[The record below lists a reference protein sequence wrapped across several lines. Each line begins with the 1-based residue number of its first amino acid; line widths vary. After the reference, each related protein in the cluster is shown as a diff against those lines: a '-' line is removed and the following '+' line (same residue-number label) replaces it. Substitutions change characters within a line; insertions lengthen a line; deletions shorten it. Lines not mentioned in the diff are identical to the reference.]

1 MPGFLSPPPRVR
13 LVNAF
18 GRPFDGV
25 VAAAR
30 TCYSP
35 KGIVTSEE
43 VAGDAIADPAE
54 RERRRARRDALA
66 RDVYLAG
73 HHTTFQHA
81 HFQFT
86 LENVSRQL
94 VWSFLHAHPFYNSE
108 QTSQRYVE
116 VKPGTFAVPPLA
128 GEALEVYRSACE
140 RQTLAYRRLGELL
153 VPVAARAFYGTFRGR
168 ESQPARWEKAIR
180 KRALEVARYV
190 LPVATFTTLYHTVSA
205 VTLFRYRRLAATFDA
220 PTEQRLV
227 VEAMTQELLRH
238 DPAYAGV
245 LEEPVPLEATPEF
258 ALAERLF
265 GGPRPD
271 RPGDASF
278 RARFDAG
285 LGGRI
290 SRLVDR
296 KARNEELLAEAVR
309 EVVGISPEAL
319 SDDEAIALA
328 IDPAGNTL
336 LGEALNLTDHGKLA
350 RALHHPA
357 YTFRKKLSH
366 TADSQDQRHRTTP
379 ASRPTLHA
387 YLTDDPDYVTPML
400 LAEPGE
406 AKALYDETMERSWEA
421 IRRLRT
427 LGVPDEYRAY
437 LLPNAVALRFTES
450 ADLAGLRHK
459 LAMRLCFN
467 AQEEIWR
474 ASLDEAEQV
483 REVEP
488 RIGRWLLPLRAA
500 RPRRREARLPR
511 GRAFLRRPRL
521 EEGPRGLPAPFL
533 TQNGPRGQV
542 QNRVLSADNT
552 RFWT

>member
-1 MPGFLSPPPRVR
+1 MPPFLSPAPRVR
-13 LVNAF
+13 LVGAF
-18 GRPFDGV
+18 ARPFDGV

-30 TCYSP
+30 TCYSA
-35 KGIVTSEE
+35 KGIVTPEE
-43 VAGDAIADPAE
+43 VAGDALPEPAE
-54 RERRRARRDALA
+54 RERRRSRRDALA

-81 HFQFT
+81 HFEFT

-94 VWSFLHAHPFYNSE
+94 VWSFLHAHPHYNSE

-116 VKPGTFAVPPLA
+116 VRPGAFAVPPLA
-128 GEALEVYRSACE
+128 GEALDVYRACCE
-140 RQTLAYRRLGELL
+140 MQTEAYRRLGELL
-153 VPVAARAFYGTFRGR
+153 EPVAARAFYATFRGR
-168 ESQPARWEKAIR
+168 SSQPARWEKAIR

-205 VTLFRYRRLAATFDA
+205 VTLFRYRRLAEAYDA

-227 VEAMTQELLRH
+227 VEAMTEELLRH
-238 DPAYAGV
+238 DPSYAAV
-245 LEEPVPLEATPEF
+245 LEEPIPLEETPEHL
-258 ALAERLF
+258 LAARLF
-265 GGPRPD
+265 ASPLRD

-278 RARFDAG
+278 RARFDAS
-285 LGGRI
+285 LEGRV

-309 EVVGISPEAL
+309 EVVGATPEAL

-328 IDPAGNTL
+328 VDPAANRL
-336 LGEALNLTDHGKLA
+336 LGESLNLTAHGKLA

-357 YTFRKKLSH
+357 YTFRKRLSH
-366 TADSQDQRHRTTP
+366 AADSQDQRHRTTP

-387 YLTDDPDYVTPML
+387 YLSDEPDYVTPML

-406 AKALYDETMERSWEA
+406 AKALYDETMARSWEA
-421 IRRLRT
+421 IGRLRA
-427 LGVPDEYRAY
+427 LGIPDELRAY
-437 LLPNAVALRFTES
+437 LLPNAVSLRFTES

-474 ASLDEAEQV
+474 ASVDEAEQV
-483 REVEP
+483 AEAEP
-488 RIGRWLLPLRAA
+488 RIGRWLLPPCGLRARA
-500 RPRRREARLPR
+500 GAKPVCPEGERFCGVLVWKQPPSAWRRL
-511 GRAFLRRPRL
+511 L
-521 EEGPRGLPAPFL
+521 
-533 TQNGPRGQV
+533 
-542 QNRVLSADNT
+542 
-552 RFWT
+552 

>member
-1 MPGFLSPPPRVR
+1 MPPFLSAPPRVR

-18 GRPFDGV
+18 ARPFDGV

-35 KGIVTSEE
+35 KGIVTPEE
-43 VAGDAIADPAE
+43 VGGDGLSDPAE
-54 RERRRARRDALA
+54 RERRRGRRDALA

-81 HFQFT
+81 HVQFT

-94 VWSFLHAHPFYNSE
+94 VWSFLHAHPHYNSE

-116 VKPGTFAVPPLA
+116 VKPGTFAVPPLS
-128 GEALEVYRSACE
+128 GEALAVYREACE
-140 RQTLAYRRLGELL
+140 RQTDAYRRLGDLL
-153 VPVAARAFYGTFRGR
+153 VPVAARAFYATFRGR
-168 ESQPARWEKAIR
+168 ETQPARWEKAIR
-180 KRALEVARYV
+180 KRSLEVARYV
-190 LPVATFTTLYHTVSA
+190 LPVATFTTLYHTVPA

-220 PTEQRLV
+220 PTEQRIV
-227 VEAMTQELLRH
+227 VEAMTEELLRH
-238 DPAYAGV
+238 DPSYAAV
-245 LEEPVPLEATPEF
+245 LEEPIPLEETPEF
-258 ALAERLF
+258 RLAEALF
-265 GGPRPD
+265 AAPRTD

-285 LGGRI
+285 LGGRV

-296 KARNEELLAEAVR
+296 KARNEEVLAEAVR
-309 EVVGISPEAL
+309 EVVGASPEAL
-319 SDDEAIALA
+319 PDDEAIALA
-328 IDPAGNTL
+328 IDPARNTL
-336 LGEALNLTDHGKLA
+336 LGEALNLTEHGKLA

-387 YLTDDPDYVTPML
+387 YLADEPDYVTPML

-406 AKALYDETMERSWEA
+406 AKSLYDETMARTWEA
-421 IRRLRT
+421 IARLGT
-427 LGVPDEYRAY
+427 LGVPDEFRAY

-488 RIGRWLLPLRAA
+488 RIGRWLLPPCGLRARAGA
-500 RPRRREARLPR
+500 RPVCPEGERFCGVVVWKKDLPDYRRL
-511 GRAFLRRPRL
+511 L
-521 EEGPRGLPAPFL
+521 
-533 TQNGPRGQV
+533 
-542 QNRVLSADNT
+542 
-552 RFWT
+552 

>member
-1 MPGFLSPPPRVR
+1 MPPFLSAPPRVR

-18 GRPFDGV
+18 ARPFDGV

-35 KGIVTSEE
+35 KGIVTPEE
-43 VAGDAIADPAE
+43 VGGDAVADPAE
-54 RERRRARRDALA
+54 KELRRSRRDALA

-81 HFQFT
+81 HFEFT

-116 VKPGTFAVPPLA
+116 VKPGTFAVPPLT
-128 GEALEVYRSACE
+128 GEALEVYRAACE
-140 RQTLAYRRLGELL
+140 LQTSAYRRLGDLL
-153 VPVAARAFYGTFRGR
+153 VPAASRAFYGTFRGR

-220 PTEQRLV
+220 PTEQRAV
-227 VEAMTQELLRH
+227 VEAMTDELLRH
-238 DPAYAGV
+238 DLSYAAV

-265 GGPRPD
+265 GHPRPD
-271 RPGDASF
+271 RPGDLSF
-278 RARFDAG
+278 RERFDAG
-285 LGGRI
+285 LGGRL

-296 KARNEELLAEAVR
+296 KCRNEELLAEAVR
-309 EVVGISPEAL
+309 EVVGATPEAL

-328 IDPAGNTL
+328 IDPAANTL

-387 YLTDDPDYVTPML
+387 YLADAPDYVTPML
-400 LAEPGE
+400 LTEPGE
-406 AKALYDETMERSWEA
+406 AKALYDETMERTWEA
-421 IRRLRT
+421 IGRLRA
-427 LGVPDEYRAY
+427 LGASDEFRAY
-437 LLPNAVALRFTES
+437 LLPNAVTLRFTES

-483 REVEP
+483 CEVEP
-488 RIGRWLLPLRAA
+488 RIGRWLLPPCGVRARAGA
-500 RPRRREARLPR
+500 RPVCPEGERFCGVLVWKKDLADYRRL
-511 GRAFLRRPRL
+511 F
-521 EEGPRGLPAPFL
+521 
-533 TQNGPRGQV
+533 
-542 QNRVLSADNT
+542 
-552 RFWT
+552 

>member
-1 MPGFLSPPPRVR
+1 MTPFLSAAPRVR
-13 LVNAF
+13 LVSAF
-18 GRPFDGV
+18 SRPFDGV

-35 KGIVTSEE
+35 RGIVTPEE
-43 VAGDAIADPAE
+43 VAGDALADPAE
-54 RERRRARRDALA
+54 RERRRSRRDALA
-66 RDVYLAG
+66 RDVYVAG

-81 HFQFT
+81 HFEFT

-128 GEALEVYRSACE
+128 GEALAVYRDTCDLQAS
-140 RQTLAYRRLGELL
+140 AYRRLGDLL
-153 VPVAARAFYGTFRGR
+153 LPVAARAFYGTFRGR

-227 VEAMTQELLRH
+227 VEAMTEELLRH
-238 DPAYAGV
+238 EPAYATV
-245 LEEPVPLEATPEF
+245 LEDPIPLEETPEF
-258 ALAERLF
+258 ALASRLF
-265 GGPRPD
+265 GGLRPD
-271 RPGDASF
+271 RPGDLSF
-278 RARFDAG
+278 RERFDAG

-309 EVVGISPEAL
+309 EVVGATPEAL
-319 SDDEAIALA
+319 PDDEAIALA
-328 IDPAGNTL
+328 VDPAANRL

-350 RALHHPA
+350 RTLHHPA

-387 YLTDDPDYVTPML
+387 YLADDPDYVTPML
-400 LAEPGE
+400 LDEPGE
-406 AKALYDETMERSWEA
+406 AKTLYDETMARSWEA
-421 IRRLRT
+421 IRRLRA
-427 LGVPDEYRAY
+427 LGAPDEFRAY

-474 ASLDEAEQV
+474 ASLDEAAQV
-483 REVEP
+483 REAEP
-488 RIGRWLLPLRAA
+488 RIGRWLLPPCGVRARA
-500 RPRRREARLPR
+500 GAKPVCPEGERFCGVLVWKKDLADYRRL
-511 GRAFLRRPRL
+511 F
-521 EEGPRGLPAPFL
+521 
-533 TQNGPRGQV
+533 
-542 QNRVLSADNT
+542 
-552 RFWT
+552 

>member
-1 MPGFLSPPPRVR
+1 M
-13 LVNAF
+13 NAF
-18 GRPFDGV
+18 ARPFDGV

-30 TCYSP
+30 TCYSA
-35 KGIVTSEE
+35 KGIVTPEE
-43 VAGDAIADPAE
+43 VGGDGLSDPAE
-54 RERRRARRDALA
+54 RERRRGRRDALA

-81 HFQFT
+81 HVQFT

-94 VWSFLHAHPFYNSE
+94 VWSFLHAHPHYNSE

-116 VKPGTFAVPPLA
+116 VKPGAFAVPPLT
-128 GEALEVYRSACE
+128 GEALAVYHEACE
-140 RQTLAYRRLGELL
+140 RQTEAYRRLGDLL
-153 VPVAARAFYGTFRGR
+153 VPVAARAFYATFRGR
-168 ESQPARWEKAIR
+168 ETQPARWEKAIR

-190 LPVATFTTLYHTVSA
+190 LPLATFTTLYHTVPA

-220 PTEQRLV
+220 PTEQRIV
-227 VEAMTQELLRH
+227 VEAMTEELLRH
-238 DPAYAGV
+238 DPSYAAV
-245 LEEPVPLEATPEF
+245 LEEPIPLEETPEF
-258 ALAERLF
+258 ALAQSLF
-265 GGPRPD
+265 ASPRTD

-285 LGGRI
+285 LGGRV

-296 KARNEELLAEAVR
+296 KARNEEVLAEAVR
-309 EVVGISPEAL
+309 EVVGASPETL

-328 IDPAGNTL
+328 IDPARNTL
-336 LGEALNLTDHGKLA
+336 LGEALNLTEHGKLA

-357 YTFRKKLSH
+357 YTFRKRLSH

-387 YLTDDPDYVTPML
+387 YLADEPDYVTPML

-406 AKALYDETMERSWEA
+406 AKSLYEETMSRSWEA
-421 IRRLRT
+421 IALLRA
-427 LGVPDEYRAY
+427 LGVPDEFRAY

-488 RIGRWLLPLRAA
+488 RIGRWLLPPCGLRARA
-500 RPRRREARLPR
+500 GAKPVCPEGERFCGVVVWKKDLPDYRRL
-511 GRAFLRRPRL
+511 F
-521 EEGPRGLPAPFL
+521 
-533 TQNGPRGQV
+533 
-542 QNRVLSADNT
+542 
-552 RFWT
+552 

>member
-1 MPGFLSPPPRVR
+1 VR

-18 GRPFDGV
+18 ARPFDGV

-35 KGIVTSEE
+35 KGIVTPEE
-43 VAGDAIADPAE
+43 VAGDAASDPSE

-66 RDVYLAG
+66 RDVYAAG

-81 HFQFT
+81 HLQFT
-86 LENVSRQL
+86 LENVSRQV

-116 VKPGTFAVPPLA
+116 VKPGSFAVPPLE
-128 GEALEVYRSACE
+128 GEPLAVYRGCCE
-140 RQTLAYRRLGELL
+140 MQTAAYRRLGELL
-153 VPVAARAFYGTFRGR
+153 EPVAARAFYATFRGR
-168 ESQPARWEKAIR
+168 ATQPERWEKAIR
-180 KRALEVARYV
+180 RRALEVARYV

-205 VTLFRYRRLAATFDA
+205 VTLFRYRRLAGTLDA
-220 PTEQRLV
+220 PAEQRIV
-227 VEAMTQELLRH
+227 VDAMVAELLRH
-238 DPAYAGV
+238 DPSYAAV
-245 LEEPVPLEATPEF
+245 LEETIPLEESPEH
-258 ALAERLF
+258 ALAARLSAS
-265 GGPRPD
+265 PRRE

-278 RARFDAG
+278 RERFDAS
-285 LGGRI
+285 LGGRV

-309 EVVGISPEAL
+309 EVVGASAEAL

-328 IDPAGNTL
+328 IDPAANPL
-336 LGEALNLTDHGKLA
+336 LGEALNLTEHGKLA
-350 RALHHPA
+350 RALHHPS
-357 YTFRKKLSH
+357 YTFRKRLSH

-387 YLTDDPDYVTPML
+387 YLSDDPDYVTPML

-406 AKALYDETMERSWEA
+406 AKALYDETMARTWEA
-421 IRRLRT
+421 VRRLRA
-427 LGVPDEYRAY
+427 LGVPDEFRAY

-459 LAMRLCFN
+459 LAMRLCWN

-483 REVEP
+483 REAEP
-488 RIGRWLLPLRAA
+488 RIGRWLLAPCGLRARAGA
-500 RPRRREARLPR
+500 RPVCPEGERFCGVLVWKQDPSAWRRL
-511 GRAFLRRPRL
+511 F
-521 EEGPRGLPAPFL
+521 
-533 TQNGPRGQV
+533 
-542 QNRVLSADNT
+542 
-552 RFWT
+552 

>member
-1 MPGFLSPPPRVR
+1 M
-13 LVNAF
+13 NAF
-18 GRPFDGV
+18 ARPFDGV

-35 KGIVTSEE
+35 KGIVTPEE
-43 VAGDAIADPAE
+43 VGGDGLADPGE
-54 RERRRARRDALA
+54 RGRRLSRRDALA

-81 HFQFT
+81 HLQFT

-94 VWSFLHAHPFYNSE
+94 VWSFLHAHPHYNSE

-116 VKPGTFAVPPLA
+116 VKPGTFAVPPLG
-128 GEALEVYRSACE
+128 GEALEVYRRAGE
-140 RQTLAYRRLGELL
+140 RQTEAYRRLGELL
-153 VPVAARAFYGTFRGR
+153 VPVAGRAFYATFRGR
-168 ESQPARWEKAIR
+168 SSHPARWEKAIR
-180 KRALEVARYV
+180 RRALEVARYV
-190 LPVATFTTLYHTVSA
+190 LPIATFTTLYHTVSA

-227 VEAMTQELLRH
+227 VEAMTEELLRN
-238 DPAYAGV
+238 DPSYAAV
-245 LEEPVPLEATPEF
+245 LEDPVPLEETAEA

-265 GGPRPD
+265 GGPRRD

-278 RARFDAG
+278 RERFDAG
-285 LGGRI
+285 LGGRV

-296 KARNEELLAEAVR
+296 KPRNEELLAEAVR
-309 EVVGISPEAL
+309 EVVGASPEAL

-328 IDPAGNTL
+328 IDPAANPI
-336 LGEALNLTDHGKLA
+336 LGEALNLTEHGKLA

-366 TADSQDQRHRTTP
+366 TADSQDQRHRATP

-387 YLTDDPDYVTPML
+387 YLSDEPDYVTPML

-406 AKALYDETMERSWEA
+406 AKALYDETMARTWEA
-421 IRRLRT
+421 IARLGA
-427 LGVPDEYRAY
+427 LGVPDEFRAY

-474 ASLDEAEQV
+474 ASVDEAEQV

-488 RIGRWLLPLRAA
+488 RIGRWLLPPCGLRA
-500 RPRRREARLPR
+500 
-511 GRAFLRRPRL
+511 RAGAKPVCP
-521 EEGPRGLPAPFL
+521 EGERFCGVLVWK
-533 TQNGPRGQV
+533 QD
-542 QNRVLSADNT
+542 LSAW
-552 RFWT
+552 RRLF

>member
-1 MPGFLSPPPRVR
+1 MPPFLSPAPRVR

-18 GRPFDGV
+18 SRPFDGV

-35 KGIVTSEE
+35 KGIVTVED
-43 VAGDAIADPAE
+43 VAGDALADPAE
-54 RERRRARRDALA
+54 RGRRLSRRDALA

-81 HFQFT
+81 HLQFT

-94 VWSFLHAHPFYNSE
+94 VWSFLHAHPHYNSE

-116 VKPGTFAVPPLA
+116 VRPGTFAVPPLA
-128 GEALEVYRSACE
+128 GEALEVYRRACE
-140 RQTLAYRRLGELL
+140 RQTEAYRRLGDAL
-153 VPVAARAFYGTFRGR
+153 VPRAARAFFATFRGR
-168 ESQPARWEKAIR
+168 ASQPGRWEKAIR

-227 VEAMTQELLRH
+227 VEAMTDELLRH
-238 DPAYAGV
+238 DPAWAAV
-245 LEEPVPLEATPEF
+245 LQEPIPLEETPEH
-258 ALAERLF
+258 ALAARLF
-265 GGPRPD
+265 AAPRRD
-271 RPGDASF
+271 RAGDGSF
-278 RARFDAG
+278 RARFDAA
-285 LGGRI
+285 LDGRVSI
-290 SRLVDR
+290 LVDR
-296 KARNEELLAEAVR
+296 KSRNEELLAEAVR
-309 EVVGISPEAL
+309 EVVGASPEAL

-328 IDPAGNTL
+328 IDPAANPL
-336 LGEALNLTDHGKLA
+336 LGEALNLTEHGKLA

-387 YLTDDPDYVTPML
+387 YLSDEPDYVTPML
-400 LAEPGE
+400 LEEPGE
-406 AKALYDETMERSWEA
+406 AKVLYDETMARTWEA
-421 IRRLRT
+421 VARLRA
-427 LGVPDEYRAY
+427 LGVRDEFRAY

-474 ASLDEAEQV
+474 ASVDEAEQV
-483 REVEP
+483 RQVEP
-488 RIGRWLLPLRAA
+488 RIGRWLLPPCGLRA
-500 RPRRREARLPR
+500 
-511 GRAFLRRPRL
+511 RAGAKPVCP
-521 EEGPRGLPAPFL
+521 EGERFCGVLVWK
-533 TQNGPRGQV
+533 QD
-542 QNRVLSADNT
+542 LSAW
-552 RFWT
+552 RRLL

>member
-1 MPGFLSPPPRVR
+1 MTPFLSAPPRVK

-18 GRPFDGV
+18 ARPFDGV

-35 KGIVTSEE
+35 KGIVTPEE
-43 VAGDAIADPAE
+43 VGGDAIADPAE
-54 RERRRARRDALA
+54 RERRRSRRDALA

-81 HFQFT
+81 HFEFT

-116 VKPGTFAVPPLA
+116 VKPGTFAVPPLS
-128 GEALEVYRSACE
+128 GEALEVYREACE
-140 RQTLAYRRLGELL
+140 RQSEAYRRLGDLL
-153 VPVAARAFYGTFRGR
+153 VPVASRAFYGTFRGR

-227 VEAMTQELLRH
+227 VEAMTDELLRH
-238 DPAYAGV
+238 DPSYAAV
-245 LEEPVPLEATPEF
+245 LEEPIPLEETPEF
-258 ALAERLF
+258 ALAGRLF
-265 GGPRPD
+265 GGLRSG

-278 RARFDAG
+278 RERFDAG

-296 KARNEELLAEAVR
+296 KSRNEELLAEAVR
-309 EVVGISPEAL
+309 EVVGASPEAL

-328 IDPAGNTL
+328 IDPAANPL

-387 YLTDDPDYVTPML
+387 YLTDEPDYVTPML

-406 AKALYDETMERSWEA
+406 AKALYDETMERTWEA
-421 IRRLRT
+421 IPRLKA
-427 LGVPDEYRAY
+427 LGVPDEFRAY

-459 LAMRLCFN
+459 LAMRLCLN

-488 RIGRWLLPLRAA
+488 RIGRWLLPPCGVRARA
-500 RPRRREARLPR
+500 GAKPICPEGERFCGVLVWKKDLSDYRRL
-511 GRAFLRRPRL
+511 F
-521 EEGPRGLPAPFL
+521 
-533 TQNGPRGQV
+533 
-542 QNRVLSADNT
+542 
-552 RFWT
+552 

>member
-1 MPGFLSPPPRVR
+1 MTPFLSAPPRVR
-13 LVNAF
+13 LVTAF
-18 GRPFDGV
+18 ARPFDGV

-35 KGIVTSEE
+35 KGIVTAEE
-43 VAGDAIADPAE
+43 VGGDALADPE
-54 RERRRARRDALA
+54 EMGRRLARRDALA
-66 RDVYLAG
+66 KDVYLAG

-81 HFQFT
+81 HVQFT

-94 VWSFLHAHPFYNSE
+94 VWSFLHSHPYYNSE

-116 VKPGTFAVPPLA
+116 VKPGTFAVPPLD
-128 GEALEVYRSACE
+128 GEALEVYRAACE
-140 RQTLAYRRLGELL
+140 RQTEAYLRLGELL
-153 VPVAARAFYGTFRGR
+153 VPRAARAFYGTFRAR
-168 ESQPARWEKAIR
+168 ESQPRRWEKAIR

-205 VTLFRYRRLAATFDA
+205 VTLFRYRRLARTFDA

-227 VEAMTQELLRH
+227 VDAMTEALLAH
-238 DPAYAGV
+238 DPSYAAV
-245 LEEPVPLEATPEF
+245 LEEPIPLEETPEY

-265 GGPRPD
+265 GGPRTD
-271 RPGDASF
+271 RAGDASF

-290 SRLVDR
+290 SKLVDR
-296 KARNEELLAEAVR
+296 KSRNEELLAEAVR
-309 EVVGISPEAL
+309 EVVGVSPEAL
-319 SDDEAIALA
+319 PDDEAIALA
-328 IDPAGNTL
+328 IDPAANTL

-387 YLTDDPDYVTPML
+387 YLSDEPDYVTPML
-400 LAEPGE
+400 LEEPGE
-406 AKALYDETMERSWEA
+406 AKALYDETMARTWEA
-421 IRRLRT
+421 VARLRA
-427 LGVPDEYRAY
+427 LGVPDEFRAY
-437 LLPNAVALRFTES
+437 LLPNAVTLRFTES

-483 REVEP
+483 RQVEP
-488 RIGRWLLPLRAA
+488 RIGRWLLPPCGVRARA
-500 RPRRREARLPR
+500 GAKPVCPEGERFCGVLVWKKDLADYERL
-511 GRAFLRRPRL
+511 F
-521 EEGPRGLPAPFL
+521 
-533 TQNGPRGQV
+533 
-542 QNRVLSADNT
+542 
-552 RFWT
+552 

>member
-1 MPGFLSPPPRVR
+1 M
-13 LVNAF
+13 NAF
-18 GRPFDGV
+18 ARPFDGV

-30 TCYSP
+30 TCYSA
-35 KGIVTSEE
+35 KGIVTPEE
-43 VAGDAIADPAE
+43 VGGDGLSDPAE
-54 RERRRARRDALA
+54 RERRRGRRDALA

-81 HFQFT
+81 HLQFT

-94 VWSFLHAHPFYNSE
+94 VWSFLHAHPHYNSE

-116 VKPGTFAVPPLA
+116 VKPGAFAVPPLT
-128 GEALEVYRSACE
+128 GEALAVYRGACE
-140 RQTLAYRRLGELL
+140 LQTDAYRRLGDLL
-153 VPVAARAFYGTFRGR
+153 VPVAARAFYATFRGR
-168 ESQPARWEKAIR
+168 ETQPARWEKAIR

-190 LPVATFTTLYHTVSA
+190 LPVATFTTLYHTVPA

-220 PTEQRLV
+220 PTEQRIV
-227 VEAMTQELLRH
+227 VEAMTEELLRH
-238 DPAYAGV
+238 DPSYAAV
-245 LEEPVPLEATPEF
+245 LEEPIPLEETPEF
-258 ALAERLF
+258 ALAQALF
-265 GGPRPD
+265 ASPRTD

-285 LGGRI
+285 LGGRV

-296 KARNEELLAEAVR
+296 KARNEEVLAEAVR
-309 EVVGISPEAL
+309 EVVGASPETL

-328 IDPAGNTL
+328 IDPARNTL
-336 LGEALNLTDHGKLA
+336 LGEALNLTEHGKLA

-357 YTFRKKLSH
+357 YTFRKRLSH

-387 YLTDDPDYVTPML
+387 YLADEPDYVTPML

-406 AKALYDETMERSWEA
+406 AKSLYEETMSRSWEA
-421 IRRLRT
+421 IALLRA
-427 LGVPDEYRAY
+427 LGVPDEFRAY

-488 RIGRWLLPLRAA
+488 RIGRWLLPPCGLRARA
-500 RPRRREARLPR
+500 GAKPVCPEGERFCGVVVWKKDLPDYRRL
-511 GRAFLRRPRL
+511 F
-521 EEGPRGLPAPFL
+521 
-533 TQNGPRGQV
+533 
-542 QNRVLSADNT
+542 
-552 RFWT
+552 

>member
-1 MPGFLSPPPRVR
+1 MPRFLSPPPRVR

-18 GRPFDGV
+18 ARPFDGV

-35 KGIVTSEE
+35 KGIVTAEE
-43 VAGDAIADPAE
+43 VGGDSVADPE
-54 RERRRARRDALA
+54 EKERRRARRDALA

-81 HFQFT
+81 HLEFT

-116 VKPGTFAVPPLA
+116 VKQGTFAVPPLA
-128 GEALEVYRSACE
+128 GEALDAYRACCE
-140 RQTLAYRRLGELL
+140 MQTAAYRRLGELL

-168 ESQPARWEKAIR
+168 ACQPARWEKAIR

-190 LPVATFTTLYHTVSA
+190 LPVATFTTLYHTISA

-227 VEAMTQELLRH
+227 VEAMTGELLRH
-238 DPAYAGV
+238 DPSYATV
-245 LEEPVPLEATPEF
+245 LEEPIPLEETPEF
-258 ALAERLF
+258 GLAERLF
-265 GGPRPD
+265 AAPRRD
-271 RPGDASF
+271 RPGDGSF
-278 RARFDAG
+278 RERFDVQ

-290 SRLVDR
+290 SKLVDR
-296 KARNEELLAEAVR
+296 KPRNEQLLAEAVR
-309 EVVGISPEAL
+309 EVVGATPEAL
-319 SDDEAIALA
+319 PDDEAIALA
-328 IDPAGNTL
+328 IDPSANPL

-387 YLTDDPDYVTPML
+387 YLSDEPDYVTPML

-406 AKALYDETMERSWEA
+406 AQALYEETMARSWEA
-421 IRRLRT
+421 IGRLRA
-427 LGVPDEYRAY
+427 LGVPDEFRAY

-474 ASLDEAEQV
+474 ASLDEAAQV
-483 REVEP
+483 RDVEP
-488 RIGRWLLPLRAA
+488 RIGRWLLPPCGLRARA
-500 RPRRREARLPR
+500 GVKPVCPEGERFCGVLVWKKDLAEYRRL
-511 GRAFLRRPRL
+511 F
-521 EEGPRGLPAPFL
+521 
-533 TQNGPRGQV
+533 
-542 QNRVLSADNT
+542 
-552 RFWT
+552 